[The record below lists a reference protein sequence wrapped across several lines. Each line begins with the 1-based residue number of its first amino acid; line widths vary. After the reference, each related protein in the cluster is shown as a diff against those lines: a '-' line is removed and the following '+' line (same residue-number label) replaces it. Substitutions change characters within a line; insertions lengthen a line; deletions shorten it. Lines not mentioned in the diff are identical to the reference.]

1 MSAWATSPDR
11 RPPRIALN
19 GPPAA
24 VLAALSSPRSPPFG
38 YNRRAPGES
47 SPSVYE
53 NGWDQLEG
61 DMQPAIPEQQ
71 TPGWTEAEEASP
83 SRTRSAPAQDGELR
97 QASAGRAGPPAA
109 ATCHSQ
115 KREGEHA
122 AARTDAAASRTRRQ
136 GDNTAAHIQ
145 RADGE
150 QLSSLR
156 VGSSMTTRA
165 VAAARPTMPSS
176 RAARAYEARVAAG
189 ARKAT
194 IARTASERDTRL
206 CVSSPNAVKES
217 RAAMAPQGLVTRS
230 SERDTHPPQPPANP
244 STSAAVTAAAARAEL
259 ARNSAPKGLRGVHL
273 GTPPFVTRSLLAS
286 KASPA

>member
-1 MSAWATSPDR
+1 
-11 RPPRIALN
+11 
-19 GPPAA
+19 
-24 VLAALSSPRSPPFG
+24 
-38 YNRRAPGES
+38 
-47 SPSVYE
+47 
-53 NGWDQLEG
+53 
-61 DMQPAIPEQQ
+61 
-71 TPGWTEAEEASP
+71 
-83 SRTRSAPAQDGELR
+83 
-97 QASAGRAGPPAA
+97 
-109 ATCHSQ
+109 
-115 KREGEHA
+115 
-122 AARTDAAASRTRRQ
+122 
-136 GDNTAAHIQ
+136 
-145 RADGE
+145 
-150 QLSSLR
+150 
-156 VGSSMTTRA
+156 MTMRA
-165 VAAARPTMPSS
+165 VAAARPTMPSN

-230 SERDTHPPQPPANP
+230 SERDTHPPQP